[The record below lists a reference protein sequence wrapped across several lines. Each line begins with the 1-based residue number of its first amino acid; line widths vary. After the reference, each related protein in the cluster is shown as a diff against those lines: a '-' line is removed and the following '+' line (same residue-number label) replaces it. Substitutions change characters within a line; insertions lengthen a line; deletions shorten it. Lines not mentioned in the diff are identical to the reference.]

1 MPEAAKITVTLE
13 PEMENFL
20 LREVSRGAAAS
31 PEDFVRDL
39 IRNRQQTDLAREK
52 LDAALQ
58 RGMDDIE
65 AGRFLP
71 IDEAFAEVRSR
82 LGIKAQQK

>member
-1 MPEAAKITVTLE
+1 MSEAAKITVTLE

-20 LREVSRGAAAS
+20 LREVQRGTAAS

-39 IRNRQQTDLAREK
+39 IRKRQQAELAREK
-52 LDAALQ
+52 LDAALL
-58 RGMDDIE
+58 RGIDDIE

-71 IDEAFAEVRSR
+71 IDEAFAEVRLR
-82 LGIKAQQK
+82 LGIKVGQK

>member
-1 MPEAAKITVTLE
+1 MSEAAKITVTLE

-20 LREVSRGAAAS
+20 LREVQRGNAAS

-39 IRNRQQTDLAREK
+39 IRNRQQADLAREK

-58 RGMDDIE
+58 RGIDDIE

-82 LGIKAQQK
+82 LGIKVGQK